1 MFPRN
6 HEETHMSALRR
17 QMQADMVLRGMA
29 ERTQHTYIDAVAKFA
44 KHYGRSP
51 EHITSEEAQRYLL
64 YLLQERRLAHSSCN
78 IVCSA
83 LQFLYGVTLK
93 RRAEFELPRPK
104 APQRLPQIL
113 SREEVAAIFAHTGN
127 LGHRA
132 FLMTT
137 YGAGLR
143 LLEACRLK
151 VGDLDSERMTIRVER
166 GKGAKDRYTLLSPEL
181 IKELRGYWIV
191 HRPRL
196 WLFPSPRNL
205 HRPMHP
211 KTAQRIYYRA
221 KARAGITKDGG
232 IHALR
237 HAFATHQLEAGT
249 DVHTIQRLLG
259 HGCLSTTQRYFHLA
273 QQHLSGRGATA
284 DLLARAHHLRQ

>member
-1 MFPRN
+1 
-6 HEETHMSALRR
+6 MSALRE
-17 QMQADMVLRGMA
+17 QMLADMVLRGMS
-29 ERTQHTYIDAVAKFA
+29 ERTQQSYISAVKQFA
-44 KHYGRSP
+44 KYFGRRP
-51 EHITSEEAQRYLL
+51 DRITNEEVQQYLL
-64 YLLQERRLAHSSCN
+64 YLLQERKLAHSSCN

-104 APQRLPQIL
+104 VPQRLPQIL
-113 SREEVAAIFAHTGN
+113 SRAEVAAIFEHAAN
-127 LGHRA
+127 FKHRA

-143 LLEACRLK
+143 LMEVCHLK
-151 VGDLDSERMTIRVER
+151 VADLDAGRMTIRVDQ
-166 GKGAKDRYTLLSPEL
+166 GKGAKDRYTLLTPEL
-181 IKELRGYWIV
+181 VKELRRYWAA
-191 HRPRL
+191 HRPPL
-196 WLFPSPRNL
+196 WLFPSPRNSQL
-205 HRPMHP
+205 PMLP
-211 KTAQRIYYRA
+211 KSAQRIYYAA

-259 HGCLSTTQRYFHLA
+259 HGSLSTTQRYFHLA
-273 QQHLSGRGATA
+273 QKHLSGSGSAA
-284 DLLARAHHLRQ
+284 DLLARTTPPHR